1 MKSLLTDIGLTILL
15 TSAILWLQ
23 LRPPDPLELSFVNQN
38 NEPIKITKSCMILFW
53 DIEVKASHRD
63 IQLLHRFQQAH
74 PEIDTYFVHPNSI
87 SNEELGNFLISLGVY
102 TTPVYS
108 ETWPSRIPTNILLH
122 NGQRTDLSHSPTYSE
137 LMEFFEVEF

>member
-1 MKSLLTDIGLTILL
+1 MKSLVTDIGLAILL
-15 TSAILWLQ
+15 TIAILWIQ
-23 LRPPDPLELSFVNQN
+23 LKPPTALELQFVDKN
-38 NEPIKITKSCMILFW
+38 NESVEVTESCMILFW

-63 IQLLHRFQQAH
+63 IQLLHRFHQAH
-74 PEIDTYFVHPNSI
+74 PEIDVYFVHPNSI
-87 SNEELGNFLISLGVY
+87 ENTDLEAFLINLGVY

-122 NGQRTDLSHSPTYSE
+122 KKQRMDLTHSPTYSE